1 MGGPGKTVP
10 CVGQISG
17 IRRKQVRQ
25 LPHQPLWLNRR
36 CVGKIFVLLV
46 QGEVPTVMEGDW
58 QPQRVVV
65 IEFPSRESAQTFLQ
79 DPDAQSLFA
88 LRHNTATSKLILVD
102 GCL

>member
-1 MGGPGKTVP
+1 MKQDSQCEGLSDPGPDDSRPGKFP
-10 CVGQISG
+10 QRIPAFIQRHGG
-17 IRRKQVRQ
+17 RY
-25 LPHQPLWLNRR
+25 
-36 CVGKIFVLLV
+36 LV